1 MLQTTSDY
9 YLLEDIMCEPKY
21 ENNGYPSDNLHRI
34 SRLQALGLV
43 IEKNVVT
50 SEDQTLVFLG
60 AGTIIVN
67 SRRITGLTTA
77 AGLWASACIGLA
89 IGIGFY
95 EGAIV
100 GTVLVF
106 FTEKVLHDFT
116 RNVRKKMNID
126 DDGVEK
132 KDIKD

>member
-1 MLQTTSDY
+1 M
-9 YLLEDIMCEPKY
+9 
-21 ENNGYPSDNLHRI
+21 
-34 SRLQALGLV
+34 
-43 IEKNVVT
+43 
-50 SEDQTLVFLG
+50 
-60 AGTIIVN
+60 N

-95 EGAIV
+95 EGAII

-106 FTEKVLHDFT
+106 FTEKVLPDFT

-126 DDGVEK
+126 DDGIDK